1 MELWVWKHFMNWEV
15 LDKKTDILVLEQCL
29 CRARTSVLFTAWD
42 RTGHTVGAQQHVL
55 NGCLNKFE

>member
-1 MELWVWKHFMNWEV
+1 MNWEV
-15 LDKKTDILVLEQCL
+15 LDKKIDILVLEQCL